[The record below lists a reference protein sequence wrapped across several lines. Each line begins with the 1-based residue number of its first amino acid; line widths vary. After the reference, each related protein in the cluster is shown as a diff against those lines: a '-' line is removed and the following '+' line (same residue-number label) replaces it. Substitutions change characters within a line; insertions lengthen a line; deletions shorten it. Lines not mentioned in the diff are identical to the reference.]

1 MKSPLTNI
9 TPPWGSEL
17 WTPPISPA
25 LRFLWGDFGKGRLGA
40 AEREAV

>member
-1 MKSPLTNI
+1 MKMTRNYF

-25 LRFLWGDFGKGRLGA
+25 LRFLWGDFGKGRFGA
-40 AEREAV
+40 EVCEAV